1 MKKNTTL
8 FFALFFACF
17 LSLSLASPSHAQS
30 LNYQLLE
37 KIPGTGALNGSDL
50 PGYVGAIYKVALI
63 VVTLS
68 AVLMISIGG
77 FLYLTSAG
85 NTASMSNAKGI
96 IFDALIGLVIALS
109 AWLVLYV
116 INPDLVKVSLTTLP
130 PLPASIPATS
140 NQTSYSGTGTPPP
153 QSSIDLAN
161 DILSSPNIT
170 LSPNGSCSSESGKV
184 TPEKNIQDVA
194 NGDTMAACYAGA
206 NCASQGDQGCRD
218 NSVRPS
224 ETMLRAIWTVG
235 QSLPFT
241 ITSISGGPHGGEHS
255 LHYEGQAIDIV
266 PVSQA
271 LMDAFVAAGAVAPRG
286 NATSM
291 CEKGINSKATGVD
304 CTTGG
309 ATHIHLI
316 FP

>member
-1 MKKNTTL
+1 MKKNTTIFLALL
-8 FFALFFACF
+8 FAFFIT
-17 LSLSLASPSHAQS
+17 LSFASPSHAQS

-37 KIPGTGALNGSDL
+37 KIPGTAALNGSDL

-130 PLPASIPATS
+130 PLPASVPVTS

-153 QSSIDLAN
+153 QSSIDLA
-161 DILSSPNIT
+161 DEILNNSNIT
-170 LSPNGSCSSESGKV
+170 LSPNGSCSSDYGKV
-184 TPEKNIQDVA
+184 TPEDNIIDVS
-194 NGDTMAACYAGA
+194 NGDTMAACYAGT
-206 NCASQGDQGCRD
+206 NCASQGDQGCVE
-218 NSVRPS
+218 NAVRPS
-224 ETMLRAIWTVG
+224 ETMLRAIKTVG
-235 QSLPFT
+235 QSYNFT
-241 ITSISGGPHGGEHS
+241 VTSISGGPHALNS
-255 LHYEGQAIDIV
+255 KHYTGQAIDIS
-266 PVSQA
+266 PVSQV
-271 LMDAFVAAGAVAPRG
+271 LMDAFVAAGAIAPSG

-291 CEKGINSKATGVD
+291 CEKVINNKATSVD

-309 ATHIHLI
+309 ANHIHLI